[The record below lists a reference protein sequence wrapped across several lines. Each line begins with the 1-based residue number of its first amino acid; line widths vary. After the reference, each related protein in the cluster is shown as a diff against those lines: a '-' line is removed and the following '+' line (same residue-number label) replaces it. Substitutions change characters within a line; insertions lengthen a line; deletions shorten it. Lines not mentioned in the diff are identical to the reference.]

1 MCPADCLHF
10 VIVLNYFFF
19 HKQSGYKEAEWQED
33 QFRIPQQKENKG
45 MRVLELKETFG
56 YPRMKS
62 HQQTQK
68 AKNKSCV

>member
-1 MCPADCLHF
+1 MSPADCLQF
-10 VIVLNYFFF
+10 VIVLNYFFSTNSLA
-19 HKQSGYKEAEWQED
+19 KQSD
-33 QFRIPQQKENKG
+33 RRINSWFLSKNENKG

-56 YPRMKS
+56 YPRTKS

>member
-33 QFRIPQQKENKG
+33 QFRIPQQKRKQRNESTG
-45 MRVLELKETFG
+45 AERDLWLPSHEISSTDS
-56 YPRMKS
+56 KS
-62 HQQTQK
+62 
-68 AKNKSCV
+68 